1 MKMSLNNWKFYKYR
15 LKTIEEQENV
25 LLSHYW
31 IQLLE
36 HILLVQNT
44 KESEGS

>member
-1 MKMSLNNWKFYKYR
+1 MSLNSWKFYKYR

-25 LLSHYW
+25 HLSHYG

-44 KESEGS
+44 SESEGS